1 MSSEDIQAP
10 SRRSLQTAAAAAI
23 LLAGVVVGYGFIHR
37 AQSEQEIVQ
46 WTNTQ
51 AIPTV
56 ALAQLTPASPHQ
68 TLTLPGNIQPFNR
81 AAIFARVNGY
91 VKSWDHDIGSPVK
104 SGQGLATIDAPDLD
118 QQLSQA
124 KATLASVK
132 ANEQIATLTA
142 NRNNVLLQKQ
152 IVAQQLA
159 DQTTADAAAKEAV
172 VDANEANVRQL
183 EAMQSFKT
191 LAAPFDG
198 VVTARNVEIG
208 QLISSGGGSGQALFE
223 VSDLHRVRI
232 FVQVPQSFSAGLAPG
247 MKATFEMP
255 QYPGV
260 QFDATLSHIS
270 KAISATSHSMQI
282 ELQADNTA
290 GKFFGGSYCNVHF
303 EVPTPA
309 NLVTIPSTA
318 LVTGNQDTQVATL
331 DGNNKVVLKSVQLGR
346 DLGDSV
352 EVIAGLTPSDRVI
365 NNPPETLVAGNAVRV
380 AAATPQASASASSPK
395 PQAAAATVSSSKS
408 LTAAPASPSKLSQ
421 Q

>member
-1 MSSEDIQAP
+1 MPPEDIKTP
-10 SRRSLQTAAAAAI
+10 SRRSLLTAATAAV
-23 LLAGVVVGYGFIHR
+23 LLASIVVGYGFVGR
-37 AQSEQEIVQ
+37 AQSKQEVVQ

-56 ALAQLTPASPHQ
+56 ALVQPTPASSHQ

-104 SGQGLATIDAPDLD
+104 AGQALADIDAPDLD

-124 KATLASVK
+124 KATLASVR
-132 ANEQIATLTA
+132 ANLQIASLTA
-142 NRNNVLLQKQ
+142 NRNNILLQKQ

-159 DQTTADAAAKEAV
+159 DQTTADATAKEAV

-208 QLISSGGGSGQALFE
+208 QLISPGGSGPPLFE

-232 FVQVPQSFSAGLAPG
+232 FVQVPQSFSAGLVPG
-247 MKATFEMP
+247 LKATFEMP

-270 KAISATSHSMQI
+270 KSINASSHSMQV
-282 ELQADNTA
+282 ELQADNAA

-303 EVPTPA
+303 EIPTDA

-318 LVTGNQDTQVATL
+318 LVTGNQGTQVATL
-331 DGNNKVVLKSVQLGR
+331 DRDNKVVLKNLQLGR

-352 EVIAGLTPSDRVI
+352 EVIAGLSQSDRII
-365 NNPPETLVAGNAVRV
+365 NTPPETLAAGDTVRVV
-380 AAATPQASASASSPK
+380 AAA
-395 PQAAAATVSSSKS
+395 PQAAGPVSSSS
-408 LTAAPASPSKLSQ
+408 TSRQ
-421 Q
+421 

>member
-1 MSSEDIQAP
+1 MPTEDIKPP
-10 SRRSLQTAAAAAI
+10 SRRSLLTAAAAAV
-23 LLAGVVVGYGFIHR
+23 LLAGVVVGYGFIGR
-37 AQSEQEIVQ
+37 AQSKQEVVQ

-56 ALAQLTPASPHQ
+56 ALAQLVPGSPHQ

-81 AAIFARVNGY
+81 AAIYARVNGY
-91 VKSWDHDIGSPVK
+91 VKGWDHDIGSPVK
-104 SGQGLATIDAPDLD
+104 AGQMLAAIDAPDLD
-118 QQLSQA
+118 QQLGQA
-124 KATLASVK
+124 KATLASVR
-132 ANEQIATLTA
+132 ANLQIASLTA
-142 NRNNVLLQKQ
+142 NRNNILLQKQ

-172 VDANEANVRQL
+172 IDANVANVRQL

-208 QLISSGGGSGQALFE
+208 QLISPGGSGPPLFE

-232 FVQVPQSFSAGLAPG
+232 FVQVPQSFSAGLVPG

-260 QFDATLSHIS
+260 QFDATLTHLS
-270 KAISATSHSMQI
+270 KAINASSHSMQV
-282 ELQADNTA
+282 ELQADNAA

-303 EVPTPA
+303 EIPTDA
-309 NLVTIPSTA
+309 NLVKIPSTA
-318 LVTGNQDTQVATL
+318 LVTGNQSAQVATL
-331 DGNNKVVLKSVQLGR
+331 DSNNKVVLKSVKLGR

-352 EVIAGLTPSDRVI
+352 EVIAGLSPSDRII
-365 NNPPETLVAGNAVRV
+365 NNPPETLAAGDTVRL
-380 AAATPQASASASSPK
+380 AAATPQA
-395 PQAAAATVSSSKS
+395 
-408 LTAAPASPSKLSQ
+408 AAPASSSTTSRQ
-421 Q
+421 

>member
-1 MSSEDIQAP
+1 MSSEDIKPP
-10 SRRSLQTAAAAAI
+10 SKRSLITAAAGAA
-23 LLAGVVVGYGFIHR
+23 LLASVLVGYGFVDR
-37 AQSEQEIVQ
+37 AQSKQEVVQ

-51 AIPTV
+51 TIPTV
-56 ALAQLTPASPHQ
+56 ALAQIIPGSSHQ
-68 TLTLPGNIQPFNR
+68 TLTLPGNIQPFNK

-104 SGQGLATIDAPDLD
+104 AGQALAAIDAPDLD

-124 KATLASVK
+124 KATLASVR
-132 ANEQIATLTA
+132 ANLQIASLTA
-142 NRNNVLLQKQ
+142 DRNNILLKKQ

-159 DQTTADAAAKEAV
+159 DQTTADAVAKEAV

-208 QLISSGGGSGQALFE
+208 QLISPGGSGPPLFE

-232 FVQVPQSFSAGLAPG
+232 FVQVPQSFSAGLVPG
-247 MKATFEMP
+247 LKATFEMP

-260 QFDATLSHIS
+260 QFDATVSHIS
-270 KAISATSHSMQI
+270 RSINATSHSMQV
-282 ELQADNTA
+282 ELQADNAA

-303 EVPTPA
+303 EIPA
-309 NLVTIPSTA
+309 DANVITIPSTA
-318 LVTGNQDTQVATL
+318 LATGNLGTQVATL
-331 DGNNKVVLKSVQLGR
+331 DSSNKVVLKQVQLGR

-352 EVIAGLTPSDRVI
+352 EVVSGLSPSDRII
-365 NNPPETLVAGNAVRV
+365 NNPPETVAAGDTVRV
-380 AAATPQASASASSPK
+380 AAATPTA
-395 PQAAAATVSSSKS
+395 
-408 LTAAPASPSKLSQ
+408 AAPASTSTTSR
-421 Q
+421 

>member
-1 MSSEDIQAP
+1 MPPEDIKTP
-10 SRRSLQTAAAAAI
+10 SRRSLLTAATAAVV
-23 LLAGVVVGYGFIHR
+23 LASIVVGYGFIGR
-37 AQSEQEIVQ
+37 AQSKQEVVQ

-51 AIPTV
+51 AVPTV
-56 ALAQLTPASPHQ
+56 ALVQPTPANPHQ
-68 TLTLPGNIQPFNR
+68 TLTLPGNIQPYNR

-104 SGQGLATIDAPDLD
+104 AGQALADIDAPDLD

-124 KATLASVK
+124 KATLASVR
-132 ANEQIATLTA
+132 ANLQIASLTA
-142 NRNNVLLQKQ
+142 NRNNILLQKQ

-159 DQTTADAAAKEAV
+159 DQTTADATAKEAV

-208 QLISSGGGSGQALFE
+208 QLISPGGSGPPLFE

-232 FVQVPQSFSAGLAPG
+232 FVQVPQSFSAGLVPG
-247 MKATFEMP
+247 LKATFEMP

-270 KAISATSHSMQI
+270 KSINASSHSMQV
-282 ELQADNTA
+282 ELQADNAA

-303 EVPTPA
+303 EIPTDA

-318 LVTGNQDTQVATL
+318 LVTGNQGTQVATL
-331 DGNNKVVLKSVQLGR
+331 DGHDKVALKSVQLGR

-352 EVIAGLTPSDRVI
+352 EVIAGLSPSDRII
-365 NNPPETLVAGNAVRV
+365 NSPPETLAAGDMVRV
-380 AAATPQASASASSPK
+380 AAATPQAATSAASS
-395 PQAAAATVSSSKS
+395 TTSRR
-408 LTAAPASPSKLSQ
+408 
-421 Q
+421 

>member
-1 MSSEDIQAP
+1 MPTEEIKAP
-10 SRRSLQTAAAAAI
+10 NRKNLLTAATAAI
-23 LLAGVVVGYGFIHR
+23 LIAGVVLSRGFIDR
-37 AQSEQEIVQ
+37 AESKQEVAD
-46 WTNTQ
+46 WTTTH

-56 ALAQLTPASPHQ
+56 ALAQLVAGGSHQ

-91 VKSWDHDIGSPVK
+91 VKSWDHDIGSPVRA
-104 SGQGLATIDAPDLD
+104 GQVLATIDAPDLD
-118 QQLSQA
+118 QQLGQA

-142 NRNNVLLQKQ
+142 NRNNILVQKQ

-159 DQTTADAAAKEAV
+159 DQTAADAAAKQAV

-191 LAAPFDG
+191 LSAPFDG
-198 VVTARNVEIG
+198 VVTARNV
-208 QLISSGGGSGQALFE
+208 QLGMLINSGGSGQPLFE

-232 FVQVPQSFSAGLAPG
+232 YVQVPQSFSAGLTPG

-270 KAISATSHSMQI
+270 KAINPTSHSMQV
-282 ELQADNTA
+282 ELQADNAA

-303 EVPTPA
+303 EIPTDA
-309 NLVTIPSTA
+309 NLVRVPSTA
-318 LVTGNQDTQVATL
+318 LITGNQGTQVATL
-331 DGNNKVVLKSVQLGR
+331 DSNNKVVLKSVKLGR

-352 EVIAGLTPSDRVI
+352 EVLAGLSASDRII
-365 NNPPETLVAGNAVRV
+365 NNPPETLAAGDAVRV
-380 AAATPQASASASSPK
+380 ADATPPAAGSP
-395 PQAAAATVSSSKS
+395 SSSS
-408 LTAAPASPSKLSQ
+408 GP
-421 Q
+421 

>member
-1 MSSEDIQAP
+1 MSSEDIKAP
-10 SRRSLQTAAAAAI
+10 SRRSLLTAATAAV
-23 LLAGVVVGYGFIHR
+23 LLASIVVGYGFVGR
-37 AQSEQEIVQ
+37 AQSKQEVVQ

-56 ALAQLTPASPHQ
+56 ALALLIPGSSHQ
-68 TLTLPGNIQPFNR
+68 TLTLPGNIQPYNR

-91 VKSWDHDIGSPVK
+91 VQEWDHDIGSPVK
-104 SGQGLATIDAPDLD
+104 SGQALATIDAPDLD

-124 KATLASVK
+124 NATLASVK
-132 ANEQIATLTA
+132 ANEHFATLTA
-142 NRNNVLLQKQ
+142 NRNNILVQKQ

-159 DQTTADAAAKEAV
+159 DQTAADAAAKKAV
-172 VDANEANVRQL
+172 VDANKANVRQL

-208 QLISSGGGSGQALFE
+208 QLINSGGSGLPLFE

-232 FVQVPQSFSAGLAPG
+232 FVQVPQSFTAGLAPG

-260 QFDATLSHIS
+260 QFDAAVSHIS
-270 KAISATSHSMQI
+270 KAINASSHSMQV
-282 ELQADNTA
+282 ELQADNEA
-290 GKFFGGSYCNVHF
+290 GKFCGGSYCNVHF
-303 EVPTPA
+303 ELPIDA

-318 LVTGNQDTQVATL
+318 LVTGNQGTQVATL
-331 DGNNKVVLKSVQLGR
+331 DSNNKVVLNKVQLGR

-352 EVIAGLTPSDRVI
+352 EVIAGLTPSDRII
-365 NNPPETLVAGNAVRV
+365 NNPPETLAAGDTVRL
-380 AAATPQASASASSPK
+380 AAATPQA
-395 PQAAAATVSSSKS
+395 
-408 LTAAPASPSKLSQ
+408 AAPASASKTSQ

>member
-1 MSSEDIQAP
+1 MSSEDIKAP
-10 SRRSLQTAAAAAI
+10 SRRSLLTTAAAAV
-23 LLAGVVVGYGFIHR
+23 LLAGIVVGYGFVDR
-37 AQSEQEIVQ
+37 AQSKREVVQ

-91 VKSWDHDIGSPVK
+91 VKSWDHDIGSPIK
-104 SGQGLATIDAPDLD
+104 SGQALATIDAPDLD

-124 KATLASVK
+124 KATLASVR
-132 ANEQIATLTA
+132 ANLQIASLTA
-142 NRNNVLLQKQ
+142 NRNNILLQKQ

-159 DQTTADAAAKEAV
+159 DQTTADATAKEAV

-208 QLISSGGGSGQALFE
+208 QLINSGGGSGQALFE

-270 KAISATSHSMQI
+270 KAINATSHSMQV
-282 ELQADNTA
+282 ELQAGNAA

-318 LVTGNQDTQVATL
+318 LVSGNQGTQVATL
-331 DGNNKVVLKSVQLGR
+331 DSNDKVAVKKVQLGR
-346 DLGDSV
+346 DFGDSV
-352 EVIAGLTPSDRVI
+352 EVIAGLSRSDRII
-365 NNPPETLVAGNAVRV
+365 NNPPETLAAGDTVRV
-380 AAATPQASASASSPK
+380 AVATPQA
-395 PQAAAATVSSSKS
+395 
-408 LTAAPASPSKLSQ
+408 AAPASPSKTSQ

>member
-1 MSSEDIQAP
+1 MSTEDIKSP
-10 SRRSLQTAAAAAI
+10 SRRSLLTTVIAAV
-23 LLAGVVVGYGFIHR
+23 LLAGLVVGYGFTQR
-37 AQSEQEIVQ
+37 AQSKQEVVD
-46 WTNTQ
+46 WTNRQ

-56 ALAQLTPASPHQ
+56 ALAQPIPGSSQQ

-104 SGQGLATIDAPDLD
+104 SGQALAAIDAPDLD

-124 KATLASVK
+124 KATLASMR
-132 ANEQIATLTA
+132 ANLQIASLTA
-142 NRNNVLLQKQ
+142 NRNNILLQKQ

-159 DQTTADAAAKEAV
+159 DQTTADATAKEAV
-172 VDANEANVRQL
+172 VDANVANVRQL

-208 QLISSGGGSGQALFE
+208 QLISPGGSGPPLFE

-232 FVQVPQSFSAGLAPG
+232 FVQVPQSFLAGLVPG
-247 MKATFEMP
+247 VKATFEMP

-260 QFDATLSHIS
+260 QFDATLTHIS
-270 KAISATSHSMQI
+270 KSINATSHSMQV
-282 ELQADNTA
+282 ELQADNAA

-303 EVPTPA
+303 EIPTDA
-309 NLVTIPSTA
+309 NLVKVPSTA
-318 LVTGNQDTQVATL
+318 LITGNQGTQVATL
-331 DGNNKVVLKSVQLGR
+331 DSNNKVVLKSVQLGR

-352 EVIAGLTPSDRVI
+352 EVIAGLSPSDRI
-365 NNPPETLVAGNAVRV
+365 IDSPPETLATGDTVRL
-380 AAATPQASASASSPK
+380 AAATPQAAA
-395 PQAAAATVSSSKS
+395 PQAAAAPPAAASSS
-408 LTAAPASPSKLSQ
+408 TTSKQ
-421 Q
+421 

>member
-1 MSSEDIQAP
+1 MASQDIKAP
-10 SRRSLQTAAAAAI
+10 SRRSLVTAATAAV
-23 LLAGVVVGYGFIHR
+23 LLAGIVVGYGCVDR
-37 AQSEQEIVQ
+37 AQSKQEVVQ

-51 AIPTV
+51 AITTV
-56 ALAQLTPASPHQ
+56 ALAQLIPGSTHQ

-81 AAIFARVNGY
+81 AAILARVNGY
-91 VKSWDHDIGSPVK
+91 VKAWDHDIGSPVK
-104 SGQGLATIDAPDLD
+104 AGQVLATIDAPDLD

-132 ANEQIATLTA
+132 ANLQIANLTA
-142 NRNNVLLQKQ
+142 NRNNILLQKQ

-159 DQTTADAAAKEAV
+159 DQTTADATAKEAV

-208 QLISSGGGSGQALFE
+208 QLINSGGSGQPLFE
-223 VSDLHRVRI
+223 VSDLHQVRI
-232 FVQVPQSFSAGLAPG
+232 FVQVPQAFSAGLVPG

-260 QFDATLSHIS
+260 QFDATLSHVS
-270 KAISATSHSMQI
+270 KAINASSHSMQV
-282 ELQADNTA
+282 ELDADNAA

-303 EVPTPA
+303 QVPNDA

-318 LVTGNQDTQVATL
+318 LVTGNQGTQVATV
-331 DGNNKVVLKSVQLGR
+331 DSNDKVVLRKVQLGR
-346 DLGDSV
+346 DFGDSV
-352 EVIAGLTPSDRVI
+352 EVVAGLSPSDRII
-365 NNPPETLVAGNAVRV
+365 NNPPETLAAGDTVRL
-380 AAATPQASASASSPK
+380 AATTPPA
-395 PQAAAATVSSSKS
+395 
-408 LTAAPASPSKLSQ
+408 AAPALASKTSQ
-421 Q
+421 R

>member
-1 MSSEDIQAP
+1 MPPEDIKAP
-10 SRRSLQTAAAAAI
+10 SRRSLLTAATAAV
-23 LLAGVVVGYGFIHR
+23 LLASIVVGYGFISR
-37 AQSEQEIVQ
+37 AQSKQEVVQ

-56 ALAQLTPASPHQ
+56 ALVQPTPASPHQ
-68 TLTLPGNIQPFNR
+68 TLTLPGNIQPYNR

-104 SGQGLATIDAPDLD
+104 AGQALAAIDAPDLD

-124 KATLASVK
+124 KATLASVR
-132 ANEQIATLTA
+132 ANLQIASLTA
-142 NRNNVLLQKQ
+142 NRNNILLQKQ

-159 DQTTADAAAKEAV
+159 DQTAADATAKEAV

-208 QLISSGGGSGQALFE
+208 QLISPGGSGPPLFE

-260 QFDATLSHIS
+260 QFDATLSHTS
-270 KAISATSHSMQI
+270 KSINASSHSMQV
-282 ELQADNTA
+282 ELQADNAA

-303 EVPTPA
+303 EIPTDA

-318 LVTGNQDTQVATL
+318 LVTGNQGTQVATL
-331 DGNNKVVLKSVQLGR
+331 DRDNKVVLKNVQLGR

-352 EVIAGLTPSDRVI
+352 EVIAGLTQSDRII
-365 NNPPETLVAGNAVRV
+365 NTPPETLAAGDTVRVV
-380 AAATPQASASASSPK
+380 AAA
-395 PQAAAATVSSSKS
+395 PQAAGPVSSSS
-408 LTAAPASPSKLSQ
+408 TSRQ
-421 Q
+421 

>member
-1 MSSEDIQAP
+1 MLQLHRRIKENNKMSSEDIKAP
-10 SRRSLQTAAAAAI
+10 SRRSLLTAATAAV
-23 LLAGVVVGYGFIHR
+23 LLASIVVGYGFLGR
-37 AQSEQEIVQ
+37 AQSKQEVVQ

-56 ALAQLTPASPHQ
+56 SLAQLVPASPHQ
-68 TLTLPGNIQPFNR
+68 TLTLPGNIQPYNR
-81 AAIFARVNGY
+81 AALFARVNGY
-91 VKSWDHDIGSPVK
+91 VKEWDHDIGSPVK
-104 SGQGLATIDAPDLD
+104 AGQVLATIDAPDLD

-124 KATLASVK
+124 NATLASVK
-132 ANEQIATLTA
+132 ANEHFATLTA
-142 NRNNVLLQKQ
+142 NRNNILVQKQ

-159 DQTTADAAAKEAV
+159 DQTAADAAAKKAV

-208 QLISSGGGSGQALFE
+208 QLINSGGSGLPLFE

-232 FVQVPQSFSAGLAPG
+232 FVQVPQSFTAGLAPG
-247 MKATFEMP
+247 MKASFEMP

-260 QFDATLSHIS
+260 QFDAAVSHIS
-270 KAISATSHSMQI
+270 KAINASSHSMQV

-303 EVPTPA
+303 EIPTDA

-318 LVTGNQDTQVATL
+318 LVTGNQGTQVATL
-331 DGNNKVVLKSVQLGR
+331 DSNNKVVLKKVQLGR

-352 EVIAGLTPSDRVI
+352 EIIAGLTPSDRII
-365 NNPPETLVAGNAVRV
+365 NNPPETLAAGDTVRL
-380 AAATPQASASASSPK
+380 AAATPQA
-395 PQAAAATVSSSKS
+395 
-408 LTAAPASPSKLSQ
+408 AAPSKTLQ

>member
-1 MSSEDIQAP
+1 MRSEDIKAP
-10 SRRSLQTAAAAAI
+10 SRRSLVTAATAAV
-23 LLAGVVVGYGFIHR
+23 LLASAVVGYGFITR
-37 AQSEQEIVQ
+37 AQSKQEVVQ

-56 ALAQLTPASPHQ
+56 ALAQLIPGGTHQ

-104 SGQGLATIDAPDLD
+104 AGQVLATIDAPDLD
-118 QQLSQA
+118 QQLGQA
-124 KATLASVK
+124 KATLASVR
-132 ANEQIATLTA
+132 ANHQIASLTA
-142 NRNNVLLQKQ
+142 NRNNILLQKQ

-159 DQTTADAAAKEAV
+159 DQTTADEKAKEAV

-198 VVTARNVEIG
+198 VVTARNVELG
-208 QLISSGGGSGQALFE
+208 MLINSGGGSGQALFE

-232 FVQVPQSFSAGLAPG
+232 FVQVPQSFTAGLAPG

-270 KAISATSHSMQI
+270 KSINASSHSMQV
-282 ELQADNTA
+282 ELQADNAA

-303 EVPTPA
+303 EIPTDA
-309 NLVTIPSTA
+309 NLVKIPSTA
-318 LVTGNQDTQVATL
+318 LITGNQGTQVAAL
-331 DGNNKVVLKSVQLGR
+331 DSNNKVVLKSVKLGR

-352 EVIAGLTPSDRVI
+352 EVIAGLTPSDRII
-365 NNPPETLVAGNAVRV
+365 NSPPETLATGDAVRL
-380 AAATPQASASASSPK
+380 AAATPPAAAPASASASK
-395 PQAAAATVSSSKS
+395 T
-408 LTAAPASPSKLSQ
+408 SQ
-421 Q
+421 H